1 MVLHLP
7 FLRVLLCLPL
17 LKPFGLPLWL
27 PKALN
32 FIAALL
38 SNQTALFQ
46 ILKLS
51 VLIEAHL
58 CRCFSAHVLAHN
70 NIQGKCSYI
79 TTETVTPGLRMR
91 ERRCENGVGNGA
103 HRCFV
108 FVIVVPHG
116 ERRFP
121 ATSDYGVNGESR
133 AHEDTVSDTAPYT
146 SDLFPV

>member
-1 MVLHLP
+1 M
-7 FLRVLLCLPL
+7 LLCLPL

-51 VLIEAHL
+51 VQIETRP
-58 CRCFSAHVLAHN
+58 CRCFSAHALAYN
-70 NIQGKCSYI
+70 NIQGKRSYI
-79 TTETVTPGLRMR
+79 TTETVTRGLRMR
-91 ERRCENGVGNGA
+91 ERRYENDVGNGA
-103 HRCFV
+103 HRCSV
-108 FVIVVPHG
+108 FVIVVPLG

-121 ATSDYGVNGESR
+121 ATADYGVNGESS
-133 AHEDTVSDTAPYT
+133 AHEDTVLDTTPYT
-146 SDLFPV
+146 SDLFLCLLLYV

>member
-1 MVLHLP
+1 MTYGSLQTAGESIKSCVVLHLP

-51 VLIEAHL
+51 LYIETRL
-58 CRCFSAHVLAHN
+58 CRCFSAHALAYN
-70 NIQGKCSYI
+70 NIQGKRSYI
-79 TTETVTPGLRMR
+79 TTETVTHGLRMR
-91 ERRCENGVGNGA
+91 ERRSVNGVGNGA
-103 HRCFV
+103 HRCSV
-108 FVIVVPHG
+108 FVIVVPRG
-116 ERRFP
+116 E
-121 ATSDYGVNGESR
+121 
-133 AHEDTVSDTAPYT
+133 TVSRDFRLRSKRRIPR
-146 SDLFPV
+146 P